1 MKIVEQL
8 EQDIIK
14 ALKEKREETVSVLR
28 MLKSV
33 IKNKEI
39 EKKGELNEED
49 VFDIIGKEAKKR
61 KESAQAFKDGGRNDL
76 AEKELRESD
85 ILTKYLPEQMNED
98 ELRKIIK
105 EAVSKTGANSPAD
118 MGKVMGQVIPQTK
131 GKADGAI
138 ISRIVK
144 EELNK

>member
-1 MKIVEQL
+1 MKIAEQL
-8 EQDIIK
+8 EQDLIK
-14 ALKEKREETVSVLR
+14 ALKERREEIVSVLR

-39 EKKGELNEED
+39 EKKGKLNDED
-49 VFDIIGKEAKKR
+49 ILDIIGKEAKKR

-76 AEKELRESD
+76 AEKELREND
-85 ILTKYLPEQMNED
+85 ILTKYLPEQISED
-98 ELRKIIK
+98 ELRKIVK
-105 EAVSKTGANSPAD
+105 EVVSKMGANSPAD
-118 MGKVMGQVIPQTK
+118 MGKVMSQVMPQTK
-131 GKADGAI
+131 GRADGAM